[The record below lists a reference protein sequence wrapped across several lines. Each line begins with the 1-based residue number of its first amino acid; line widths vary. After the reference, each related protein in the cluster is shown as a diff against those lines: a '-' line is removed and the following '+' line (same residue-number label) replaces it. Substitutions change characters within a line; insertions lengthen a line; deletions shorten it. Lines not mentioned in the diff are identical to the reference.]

1 MRSLTV
7 IVLAACVAILVGQLR
22 AIGAPKVKP
31 VEAQIEALT
40 QALCFHIQESNV
52 GTGGGL
58 GVRHPITAKACRD
71 APHIVFVSSES
82 FSGAAIGG
90 VPRIAGVPRGANRRC
105 QELAANAGLPGF
117 YRAWLTGESNPDLN
131 PPAFRFVHSFGPY
144 VLVDGTVV
152 ADDFQGL
159 TSGALLAPINLDE
172 NGDVADVEVWTNV
185 ATDGTRVESTDE
197 NTCDNFRD
205 GTAAS
210 SGVFGI
216 STETGSSWTNAGLD
230 TCDQPKA
237 LYCFGQ

>member
-7 IVLAACVAILVGQLR
+7 IVLAACVAILVGQFR
-22 AIGAPKVKP
+22 AIGAPKANP
-31 VEAQIEALT
+31 GDAQIEALT

-52 GTGGGL
+52 GSGGGL
-58 GVRHPITAKACRD
+58 GARHPITAKTCRD
-71 APHIVFVSSES
+71 APHIAFVSSES
-82 FSGAAIGG
+82 LSGAAIDG
-90 VPRIAGVPRGANRRC
+90 VRRANRKC

-117 YRAWLTGESNPDLN
+117 YRAWLTGEQSPDTN

-172 NGDVADVEVWTNV
+172 NGDVAAVEVWTNV
-185 ATDGTRVESTDE
+185 ATDGTRLDSA
-197 NTCDNFRD
+197 NTCDNFRN
-205 GTAAS
+205 GTAAFQ
-210 SGVFGI
+210 GVFGI

-230 TCDQPKA
+230 TCEQPKA